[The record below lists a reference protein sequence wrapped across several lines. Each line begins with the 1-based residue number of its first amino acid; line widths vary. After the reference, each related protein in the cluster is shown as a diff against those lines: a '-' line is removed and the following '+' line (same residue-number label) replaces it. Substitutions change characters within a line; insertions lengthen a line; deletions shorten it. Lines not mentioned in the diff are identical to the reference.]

1 MAFCFQ
7 RQNHHELKGT
17 YILSFFL
24 HIPHDQRTTRDSL
37 LPYMPLIEL
46 NHHFVYIDE
55 RWGNN
60 LHTTLDISVVDVG
73 REAHI
78 LGVGVDLLS

>member
-1 MAFCFQ
+1 
-7 RQNHHELKGT
+7 
-17 YILSFFL
+17 
-24 HIPHDQRTTRDSL
+24 
-37 LPYMPLIEL
+37 MPLIEL